1 MGYRVNS
8 HRCKSDLLIERLN
21 MDARSIELVVNGR
34 FLTQEVTGVQRYG
47 HELLHA
53 IDRILPSR
61 PGLSVSVVCPV
72 LNGEAPVLK
81 NIPIQQRGRLQG
93 HAWEQFELPRF
104 AWGKV
109 LFCPGNTAPAVS
121 LIGGQRVLVTV
132 HDLSYLYF
140 PEAYSRAFRAT
151 YGFLVPLAFRCAD
164 RVVTVSE
171 SERISILK
179 HYPGVG
185 PKIVAIPN
193 GGLAN
198 DVLPKLEG
206 SKRDEGHVLYVGSL
220 SKRKNFPRMLEIACA
235 LAKKKGY
242 RFTFVG
248 GTAGGLVES
257 ASHVP
262 EESRELVKFVGQVN
276 DGGQLIELYK
286 KASLFM
292 FPSNYESSGL
302 PPIEAMACGC
312 PVLTSDIPAL
322 RERCGDAAIYCDPY
336 DTANITSQIEQLLE
350 DKALLATL
358 SAKGRERAQ
367 LFTWNRCAQSTLDLV
382 APQ

>member
-1 MGYRVNS
+1 MGYRTNS
-8 HRCKSDLLIERLN
+8 YRCKSSLLIERLD
-21 MDARSIELVVNGR
+21 MAARSIELVFNGR

-53 IDRILPSR
+53 IDRIIPSR
-61 PGLSVSVVCPV
+61 SSLTVSVICPV
-72 LNGEAPVLK
+72 LRGEAPVLK
-81 NIPIQQRGRLQG
+81 NISIQQRGRLQG
-93 HAWEQFELPRF
+93 HAWEQLELPQF
-104 AWGKV
+104 AWRKV
-109 LFCPGNTAPAVS
+109 LFCPGNTAPAIS

-140 PEAYSRAFRAT
+140 PEAYSWAFRRT

-164 RVVTVSE
+164 RVITVSE
-171 SERISILK
+171 SERTSILK

-185 PKIVAIPN
+185 SKIVAIPN
-193 GGLAN
+193 GGLA
-198 DVLPKLEG
+198 DDALPDLDG
-206 SKRDEGHVLYVGSL
+206 SKRDKGHVLYVGSL
-220 SKRKNFPRMLEIACA
+220 SKRKNFPRMLEVACA

-257 ASHVP
+257 TSHVP
-262 EESRELVKFVGQVN
+262 EELRELVRFVGQVN
-276 DGGQLIELYK
+276 DSGQLIELYK

-312 PVLTSDIPAL
+312 PVVTSDIPAL
-322 RERCGDAAIYCDPY
+322 RERCGDAAVYCDPY
-336 DTANITSQIEQLLE
+336 NTADIAGQIERLLE
-350 DKALLATL
+350 DEAQLATL
-358 SAKGRERAQ
+358 STKGRERAQ
-367 LFTWNRCAQSTLDLV
+367 LFTWDRCAQSTLDLLTI
-382 APQ
+382 